1 MITVEKLEKGTYFD
15 DAFKISF
22 RYDPTTVAK
31 VKELAERR
39 YLPEDR
45 AWEIPAHELP
55 ALIEKVGLSNIK
67 SEEAVVQA
75 LNTKEIEDKRE
86 ATQERLKGIKPVRDF
101 DFKTAPLPHQI
112 EAFNYGME
120 KNSLLIG
127 DEQGLGKTKESIDIC
142 VARKKEL
149 IKTLI
154 VCGVNSVKY
163 NWEKEIQIH
172 SNEGCVMVDGKTMDV
187 RVQQLNDWYRGSSYF
202 GVINIETYTVTLTD
216 EDGTVT
222 TIKVGNAT
230 GNDYYATVDDTEKV
244 YTIPATSLDDI
255 QTELDQIAQL
265 DTYPSI
271 GSGNLKKEVITQ
283 NGETTTYD
291 SENENQAE
299 DVAAVAGGLGAVKLS
314 EAADYSVDDADLA
327 GYGLDATSRI
337 TVEVTYT
344 SDDEDQT
351 MTLYIGGENGSGDRY
366 VMINDSRI
374 VYLISDEICKNILN
388 Q

>member
-1 MITVEKLEKGTYFD
+1 MKKKKGPVILIGVLVLLLILYFALSTWNKKQDSKEEETVKVTDLKTSEITGVKYDLGTGEMNFEKDGDTWYYTADKDFPLRQSYLK
-15 DAFKISF
+15 
-22 RYDPTTVAK
+22 TVADAMGQLSADR
-31 VKELAERR
+31 EL
-39 YLPEDR
+39 ED
-45 AWEIPAHELP
+45 AD
-55 ALIEKVGLSNIK
+55 ALEEYGL
-67 SEEAVVQA
+67 
-75 LNTKEIEDKRE
+75 DH
-86 ATQERLKGIKPVRDF
+86 P
-101 DFKTAPLPHQI
+101 
-112 EAFNYGME
+112 
-120 KNSLLIG
+120 
-127 DEQGLGKTKESIDIC
+127 
-142 VARKKEL
+142 
-149 IKTLI
+149 
-154 VCGVNSVKY
+154 
-163 NWEKEIQIH
+163 
-172 SNEGCVMVDGKTMDV
+172 
-187 RVQQLNDWYRGSSYF
+187 
-202 GVINIETYTVTLTD
+202 TYTVTLTD

-244 YTIPATSLDDI
+244 YTIPTTSLDDI

-337 TVEVTYT
+337 TVEVTYI

-366 VMINDSRI
+366 VMMNDSRI
-374 VYLISDEICKNILN
+374 VYLISDEICNNILN

>member
-1 MITVEKLEKGTYFD
+1 MKKKKGPLILIGVLVLLLILYFALSTWNKKQDSKEEETVKVTDLKTSEITGVKYDLGTGEMNFEKDGDTWYYTADKDFPLHQSYPK
-15 DAFKISF
+15 
-22 RYDPTTVAK
+22 TVADAMGQLSADR
-31 VKELAERR
+31 EL
-39 YLPEDR
+39 ED
-45 AWEIPAHELP
+45 AD
-55 ALIEKVGLSNIK
+55 ALEEYGL
-67 SEEAVVQA
+67 
-75 LNTKEIEDKRE
+75 DH
-86 ATQERLKGIKPVRDF
+86 P
-101 DFKTAPLPHQI
+101 
-112 EAFNYGME
+112 
-120 KNSLLIG
+120 
-127 DEQGLGKTKESIDIC
+127 
-142 VARKKEL
+142 
-149 IKTLI
+149 
-154 VCGVNSVKY
+154 
-163 NWEKEIQIH
+163 
-172 SNEGCVMVDGKTMDV
+172 
-187 RVQQLNDWYRGSSYF
+187 
-202 GVINIETYTVTLTD
+202 TYTVTLTD

-291 SENENQAE
+291 SENEDQAE

-374 VYLISDEICKNILN
+374 VYLISDEICKNVLN

>member
-1 MITVEKLEKGTYFD
+1 MKKKKG
-15 DAFKISF
+15 
-22 RYDPTTVAK
+22 P
-31 VKELAERR
+31 
-39 YLPEDR
+39 
-45 AWEIPAHELP
+45 
-55 ALIEKVGLSNIK
+55 LILICVL
-67 SEEAVVQA
+67 V
-75 LNTKEIEDKRE
+75 L
-86 ATQERLKGIKPVRDF
+86 
-101 DFKTAPLPHQI
+101 
-112 EAFNYGME
+112 
-120 KNSLLIG
+120 LLILYFVLSTWNKKQ
-127 DEQGLGKTKESIDIC
+127 DSKEEETVKVTDLKTSEI
-142 VARKKEL
+142 
-149 IKTLI
+149 T
-154 VCGVNSVKY
+154 GVKY
-163 NWEKEIQIH
+163 DLGTGEMNFEK
-172 SNEGCVMVDGKTMDV
+172 DGDTWYYTADKDFPLRQSYPKAVADAMG
-187 RVQQLNDWYRGSSYF
+187 QLSADRELEDADALEEYGLDHP
-202 GVINIETYTVTLTD
+202 TYTVTLTD

-291 SENENQAE
+291 SENEDQAE

-327 GYGLDATSRI
+327 GYGLDDTSRI

-366 VMINDSRI
+366 VMMNDSRI
-374 VYLISDEICKNILN
+374 VYLISDEICNNILN